1 MNFLEAYTALNLNKI
16 VSIKKHR
23 ANWFDVSLLTF
34 TGKSHKKYDLSRF
47 RLWKNTQQVDFQAH
61 KSTRA
66 CLSLFT
72 A

>member
-34 TGKSHKKYDLSRF
+34 TGKGH
-47 RLWKNTQQVDFQAH
+47 KNTIYLGFGSG
-61 KSTRA
+61 KIRSKRIFRPIKTRWA